1 MTKNLNSRKIF
12 LKVSALVYLRFEKN
26 CKLTFEDSR
35 QEELDALEASQQYSQ
50 IPGSSNIRGRSAF
63 KQGSV
68 FNESLS
74 VMQTGAASMLS
85 SIWGKASMRMSP
97 SRHGASSKQRHLV
110 AGSKRSSKAPGSS
123 IASKKK

>member
-1 MTKNLNSRKIF
+1 LS
-12 LKVSALVYLRFEKN
+12 KVSALVYLRFEKN
-26 CKLTFEDSR
+26 RKLTFEDSR

-68 FNESLS
+68 FNEL
-74 VMQTGAASMLS
+74 MQTGAASMLS

-97 SRHGASSKQRHLV
+97 SRHGASSKQRHHV